1 MSIIFNAKNSKI
13 DYDLEIADKE
23 IPSPTRKRVTETVP
37 FMSGL
42 WDFTPDEYDAVKLKY
57 SFDVIADSKR
67 ELNDAKRALE
77 TWLNTGTGPL
87 YDTDI
92 SASHFFDVYGVATS
106 WSESGLQGSLTV
118 EFTCY
123 PFMRSSVI
131 ESVTDLSQTA
141 QTVTITLGGVR
152 PIIPTIIVS
161 GTGASASITFDGKTA
176 SLSAGT
182 YHGGTIIG
190 ALRPGTNEL
199 TVSGSG
205 TLTVRYWE
213 EVFG

>member
-1 MSIIFNAKNSKI
+1 MSLIFNSKNSLI
-13 DYDLEIADKE
+13 DYGLEIASKE
-23 IPSPTRKRVTETVP
+23 IPSPSRKQVTETVP

-42 WDFTPDEYDAVKLKY
+42 WDFSPNEYDAVNLKY

-67 ELNDAKRALE
+67 ELSDAKRGLE
-77 TWLNTGTGPL
+77 TWLNTGAGPL
-87 YDTDI
+87 YDTEI
-92 SASHFFDVYGVATS
+92 STSHYFDVYSVATS
-106 WSESGLQGSLTV
+106 WSESGLQGSLTA

-123 PFMRSSVI
+123 PFMKSPTRDSTTTLSS
-131 ESVTDLSQTA
+131 TA
-141 QTVTITLGGVR
+141 QTVTISLGGVR
-152 PIIPTIIVS
+152 PIIPTIIVE
-161 GTGASASITFDGKTA
+161 GAGASASITFGSKTA

-190 ALRPGTNEL
+190 ALLPGSNTL
-199 TVSGSG
+199 AVSGSG